1 MNRKYKELIKYLND
15 GKNLETV
22 LPEYARELSGLLYEY
37 SLLQS
42 ALELYNLKEMLED
55 TNEVKEDTLP
65 IVNKLCKWIGEVFE
79 TEESGEFREI
89 HIQQIDAMRSEI
101 MDKMDYLTMY
111 ADQLQIYEYVLN
123 RKELEFEEAKES
135 IPDEAFSLSLYQY
148 IFANKDN
155 ILINQRIQ
163 EAVGQLPLRMHK
175 AKFFEYLK
183 DSLNCYKDADKSS
196 VDTFIYMLK
205 TSAMIYQ
212 PKKSL
217 TPYTYLSDSIR
228 TLREANYQ
236 TLKKKEYKE
245 CCKVLKDTALKI
257 TILSDFNYQIEKVI
271 NHLYILLLVRPYVL
285 DVDRKLHLNC
295 VNIITS
301 TLECFDTS
309 SNTKLEEKIGKLFD
323 ELLGIQEQHV
333 EDYQYFSGGLS
344 SIKEGYNELVES
356 MTLSSQIECLNLAD
370 KLSGNSVFA
379 DIHKVE
385 QEDRATPDYIEN
397 QLQHLINELTDFFKN
412 NPQCINRAVMAAVLS
427 KLPVFFNNSTQVKEY
442 IANSLSQ
449 CQNEAEK
456 SVAKELL
463 LSLMAAEEY

>member
-15 GKNLETV
+15 GKNLEEV
-22 LPEYARELSGLLYEY
+22 LPEYAIELSGLLYEY

-42 ALELYNLKEMLED
+42 ALEFYNLKEMLEE

-65 IVNKLCKWIGEVFE
+65 ITSKLGQWIGEVFQ
-79 TEESGEFREI
+79 TEESGEFREV
-89 HIQQIDAMRSEI
+89 HIRQIDGMRTEI

-123 RKELEFEEAKES
+123 RKELEFEAAKES
-135 IPDEAFSLSLYQY
+135 IPDDVFSQRLYQF

-212 PKKSL
+212 PQKTL
-217 TPYTYLSDSIR
+217 VPYTYINDRLR
-228 TLREANYQ
+228 TLREANY
-236 TLKKKEYKE
+236 TSLKKEEFEE
-245 CCKVLKDTALKI
+245 CCKVLKDTASKI

-271 NHLYILLLVRPYVL
+271 NNLYILLLVRPYVL
-285 DVDRKLHLNC
+285 DVDRKLQHSC
-295 VNIITS
+295 IDIITS
-301 TLECFDTS
+301 TLECLDTS
-309 SNTKLEEKIGKLFD
+309 YNACLEEKIGKLFD
-323 ELLGIQEQHV
+323 ELLGIQEQHI

-344 SIKEGYNELVES
+344 IIKEVFHELVDS
-356 MTLSSQIECLNLAD
+356 MALSTHIECLNLAD

-379 DIHKVE
+379 DIHKEE
-385 QEDRATPDYIEN
+385 QEDRVAPDYIEK